1 MGKKRQRNHEEDDE
15 TNMIAERLPRRHPTK
30 RPRREAPV
38 TLPSSSV
45 SYLKGRIR
53 DVTRTLERSKN
64 LPENVRIE
72 KERALASYKVDLE
85 EAENEKRKK
94 HMIKKYHMVRFFER
108 QKATRKLK
116 RLKNLASKT
125 EPQNTELL
133 DLREK
138 IHRAQ
143 VDLNYTLYCPLN
155 EKYTSL
161 YKRTDHTG
169 SADITMSDATPSTC
183 ESTAETLKPPM
194 WSAVEN
200 CMEDGTL
207 EALREG
213 KLANQLVRDDVEGSS
228 PATARKFKAHS
239 KSRSNKNRNKQLM
252 PAAGDVKDAESDEGF
267 FEE

>member
-15 TNMIAERLPRRHPTK
+15 TNSIAERLPRSHPTK
-30 RPRREAPV
+30 RPRREAPFV
-38 TLPSSSV
+38 PSSS
-45 SYLKGRIR
+45 SINHLKGKIR
-53 DVTRTLERSKN
+53 DVTRTLERSKK
-64 LPENVRIE
+64 LPEDVRIE
-72 KERALASYKVDLE
+72 QERALAGYKADLI

-116 RLKNLASKT
+116 RLKNLASKA
-125 EPQNTELL
+125 EPQSAELF

-161 YKRTDHTG
+161 YKRTDGTG
-169 SADITMSDATPSTC
+169 SADMAMSDSTPSTY
-183 ESTAETLKPPM
+183 ENTAEIVKPPM
-194 WSAVEN
+194 WKVVEK

-207 EALREG
+207 ETLREG
-213 KLANQLVRDDVEGSS
+213 KLPNQLARDDVEGLA
-228 PATARKFKAHS
+228 PANGRTSKAQS
-239 KSRSNKNRNKQLM
+239 KSRSKKERNKKVRE
-252 PAAGDVKDAESDEGF
+252 AVRDTENAESDEGF